1 MHLRWV
7 ITIKSYIFFVN
18 KNEEYL
24 KGTEK
29 RATKNVQLV
38 LQHCC
43 ERVEYRCCAL

>member
-7 ITIKSYIFFVN
+7 ITIKSYICFVN

-24 KGTEK
+24 KVTEK
-29 RATKNVQLV
+29 RATKNVQRF

-43 ERVEYRCCAL
+43 KRVE

>member
-24 KGTEK
+24 QGTEK

-43 ERVEYRCCAL
+43 KRVE